1 MAVSKIWSI
10 KTNLTTVINYVV
22 NEEKTNEELF
32 QDLHKEINYIAND
45 IKTEEKLY
53 VSGINCDSKTA
64 KQEFVK
70 VKKRFNKVG
79 GITVFH
85 AIQSFKE
92 NEVTPEEAHK
102 IGKQLAREMWG
113 DKFQVV
119 VATHLN
125 TNHLH
130 NHFVINS
137 VSFIDGYKYHATST
151 SYAKLREVN
160 DRICK
165 ENNISYLEEKKN
177 KIGCSYTNLLLK
189 EENNNIYDK
198 QLKSDVD
205 MAIGLS
211 NSYEDFIKMLENMNY
226 EVYERSG
233 KLNVMSLEYN
243 RSARLERRFG
253 NDYSIENITKRILG
267 IYLPEQKI
275 YYKNYFKRDEL
286 IDKLFKMN
294 CKGLAMRYIKYLKI
308 LNNYPTYVKVNR
320 ISYSMIKDVHEM
332 ENISNQTILLAEN
345 NINTKEDLINLYT
358 KLKKDLSKND
368 NQDARVKIQLINEII
383 KRTELTDEDSERE
396 NKRDVVIR

>member
-10 KTNLTTVINYVV
+10 KSNLTTVINYVV
-22 NEEKTNEELF
+22 NDEKTNEDLF
-32 QDLHKEINYIAND
+32 KDLHKELNYVAND
-45 IKTEEKLY
+45 LKTEEKLY

-64 KQEFVK
+64 KQDFVK
-70 VKKRFNKVG
+70 VKKRYNKTG

-92 NEVTPEEAHK
+92 GEVTPEQAHS
-102 IGKQLAREMWG
+102 IGKQLAKEMWG
-113 DKFQVV
+113 DRFQVV

-137 VSFIDGYKYHATST
+137 VSFLDGYKYHATST

-160 DRICK
+160 DRICM
-165 ENNISYLEEKKN
+165 EHDLSYLEEKKN
-177 KIGCSYTNLLLK
+177 RIGCSYTNLLLK
-189 EENNNIYDK
+189 DQNDNKYDK

-205 MAIGLS
+205 MAIGLA
-211 NSYEDFIKMLENMNY
+211 NSYEEFIKILDNMNY
-226 EVYERSG
+226 DVYERSG

-243 RSARLERRFG
+243 RGARIERRFG
-253 NDYSIENITKRILG
+253 EDYSIENIVKRILG

-275 YYKNYFKRDEL
+275 YYKNYFKKDEL

-320 ISYSMIKDVHEM
+320 VSYSMLKDVYEM
-332 ENISNQTILLAEN
+332 EKISKQTIFLAEN
-345 NINTKEDLINLYT
+345 NIKTRKDLIDLFDKYKEDIFRKENPEIKEKIKLI
-358 KLKKDLSKND
+358 K
-368 NQDARVKIQLINEII
+368 EII
-383 KRTELTDEDSERE
+383 ERTELADEDSERE
-396 NKRDVVIR
+396 NEKEVVIR

>member
-10 KTNLTTVINYVV
+10 KSNLTTVINYVV
-22 NEEKTNEELF
+22 NAEKTSEDLF
-32 QDLHKEINYIAND
+32 KDLHKELNYVAND
-45 IKTEEKLY
+45 LKTEEKLY

-64 KQEFVK
+64 KQEFIS
-70 VKKRFNKVG
+70 VKKRYNKTN

-85 AIQSFKE
+85 AIQSFKKGE
-92 NEVTPEEAHK
+92 ISPEQAHI
-102 IGKQLAREMWG
+102 IGKQLAKEMWG
-113 DKFQVV
+113 DRFQVV

-137 VSFIDGYKYHATST
+137 VSFLDGYKYHATST

-160 DRICK
+160 DRICM
-165 ENNISYLEEKKN
+165 EHNLSYLEEKKN

-189 EENNNIYDK
+189 DQNDNKYDK

-205 MAIGLS
+205 MAIGLA
-211 NSYEDFIKMLENMNY
+211 NSYKDFIKLLENMNY

-243 RSARLERRFG
+243 RGARIERRFG
-253 NDYSIENITKRILG
+253 EDYSIENIVKRILG

-275 YYKNYFKRDEL
+275 YYMNYFKKDEL

-308 LNNYPTYVKVNR
+308 LNNYPTYVRKNR
-320 ISYSMIKDVHEM
+320 VSYSMLKDVYKM
-332 ENISNQTILLAEN
+332 ERISNQTVLLAEN
-345 NINTKEDLINLYT
+345 NINTKDDLINLYT
-358 KLKKDLSKND
+358 KLKKELSKND
-368 NQDARVKIQLINEII
+368 NQETRLKIQLINEII

-396 NKRDVVIR
+396 NKKEVVIR